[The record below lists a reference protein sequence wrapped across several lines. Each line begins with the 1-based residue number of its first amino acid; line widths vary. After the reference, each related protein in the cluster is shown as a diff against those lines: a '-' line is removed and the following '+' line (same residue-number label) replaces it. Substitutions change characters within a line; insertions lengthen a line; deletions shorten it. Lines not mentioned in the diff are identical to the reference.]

1 MTADVPRPRFDA
13 GRVGVGLGL
22 ALGLALIAFSS
33 GGYFPTGWA
42 WGALVSLVVVAALL
56 VLGTAVQPSSLG
68 LVSLGGLGG
77 FAVWTW
83 LALLWSD
90 DAAATTLEGQR
101 VLLYVSAFAAL
112 LIVVRRATVPLIL
125 AATFTAI
132 FLASGYGL
140 LTRLFPERL
149 GVYDPVAAYRLEEPL
164 TYWNAL
170 GVFAVMG
177 ALLGLGFATRAQTLA
192 ARALS
197 AATLPLLFA
206 TVYFTFSRG
215 AWIAGA
221 VGLTAAVAL
230 DPRRLQL
237 LAGALVL
244 AAPSALAV
252 LISSQQEALT
262 RTDVLDASEAS
273 HDGQRLA
280 VYLILL
286 AGASALAAV
295 LFWLSGRAV
304 APSRQARLLFVGLLV
319 FVAVATL
326 LAVFVRYGG
335 PVSLAQKGY
344 DSFTTTSGETP
355 VNLNRRLFTFSGSYR
370 SELWHAAWEDYE
382 ANPVLGSGP
391 GTYEQYWNAHRPIQ
405 HKVRDAHSLYL
416 EVLAE
421 LGPIGLALLLVALG
435 APLVAGALAR
445 GSPLIPA
452 AFAAYAAYLV
462 HAGVDWD
469 WEMGAVTLAALAV
482 AGALVAAADR
492 REGPSFLSPRLRA
505 GGIVAALLLSVVA
518 FVGVVGSS
526 ALAASDRAL
535 AKGKYG
541 EASSQARKASDWWWW
556 SPDPWRQLGDVA
568 AEQGDTAAARDYYR
582 KAIAKD
588 GGDWKLWYDLATVT
602 TGEESRQALAEATR
616 LNRYASSDVDEA
628 GNVPR

>member
-13 GRVGVGLGL
+13 GRVGVGVGL
-22 ALGLALIAFSS
+22 ALGLALIAFAS

-56 VLGTAVQPSSLG
+56 VLGTAVLPSKLG
-68 LVSLGGLGG
+68 LVSLGGLAG
-77 FAVWTW
+77 FALWTW

-90 DAAATTLEGQR
+90 DTAATTLEGQR
-101 VLLYVSAFAAL
+101 TLLYVSTFAAL
-112 LIVVRRATVPLIL
+112 LIVIRRATVPLVL

-140 LTRLFPERL
+140 VTRLFPERL

-177 ALLGLGFATRAQTLA
+177 ALLALGFATRARTLA

-197 AATLPLLFA
+197 AATLPLLLA

-215 AWIAGA
+215 AWAAGA
-221 VGLTAAVAL
+221 VGLAAAIAV
-230 DPRRLQL
+230 DSRRLQL
-237 LAGALVL
+237 LAGSAAL

-252 LISSQQEALT
+252 LLSSHQDALT
-262 RTDVLDASEAS
+262 RTDAPLSAAS
-273 HDGQRLA
+273 HDGHQLA

-286 AGASALAAV
+286 AGASALAGC
-295 LFWLSGRAV
+295 LFWLAERRVS
-304 APSRQARLLFVGLLV
+304 PSRQARLAFAAVL
-319 FVAVATL
+319 VAVAVAAL

-335 PVSLAQKGY
+335 PVSLAKKGY

-382 ANPVLGSGP
+382 ANPLVGSGP

-416 EVLAE
+416 ETLAE

-435 APLVAGALAR
+435 APLAAGILAR
-445 GSPLIPA
+445 GSPLVPLALA
-452 AFAAYAAYLV
+452 AFAAYLV
-462 HAGVDWD
+462 HAAVDWD
-469 WEMGAVTLAALAV
+469 WEMGAVTLAALAI
-482 AGALVAAADR
+482 AAALLAAADA
-492 REGPSFLSPRLRA
+492 RESLPFLSPRLRA
-505 GGIVAALLLSVVA
+505 GGVVAALLLAVVA

-526 ALAASDRAL
+526 ALATSDRAF
-535 AKGKYG
+535 AKGDYA
-541 EASSQARKASDWWWW
+541 EARSQARKAKSWWWW
-556 SPDPWRQLGDVA
+556 SPDPWRLLGDVA

-582 KAIAKD
+582 KALKKD
-588 GGDWKLWYDLATVT
+588 EGDWKLWYDLSTVS
-602 TGEESRQALAEATR
+602 TGEESSRALAEAIR
-616 LNRYASSDVDEA
+616 RNRYATSDFEE

>member
-56 VLGTAVQPSSLG
+56 VLGTAVLPSRLG
-68 LVSLGGLGG
+68 LVSLGGLAG
-77 FAVWTW
+77 FAIWTW

-112 LIVVRRATVPLIL
+112 LVVVRRATVPLVL

-170 GVFAVMG
+170 GIFAVMG
-177 ALLGLGFATRAQTLA
+177 ALLGLGFAIRAQTLA

-221 VGLTAAVAL
+221 VGVAAAIAV

-237 LAGALVL
+237 LAGSAAL

-252 LISSQQEALT
+252 LLSSHEDALT
-262 RTDVLDASEAS
+262 RTDAPLSAASD
-273 HDGQRLA
+273 DGHQLA

-286 AGASALAAV
+286 AAASALAGG
-295 LFWLSGRAV
+295 LFWLAERRIR
-304 APSRQARLLFVGLLV
+304 PSRQVRLGFAGVLV
-319 FVAVATL
+319 AVAVATL

-335 PVSLAQKGY
+335 PVTLAEKGY

-382 ANPVLGSGP
+382 ANPLIGSGP

-416 EVLAE
+416 ETLAE
-421 LGPIGLALLLVALG
+421 LGPIGLALLLVAFG
-435 APLVAGALAR
+435 APFAAGILAR
-445 GSPLIPA
+445 GSPLVPA
-452 AFAAYAAYLV
+452 ALAALAAYLV
-462 HAGVDWD
+462 HAAVDWD
-469 WEMGAVTLAALAV
+469 WEMGAVTLSALAIAAAL
-482 AGALVAAADR
+482 LAAADA
-492 REGPSFLSPRLRA
+492 RESVPFLSPRLRA
-505 GGIVAALLLSVVA
+505 GGVVAALLLAVVA

-526 ALAASDRAL
+526 ALAASDRAF
-535 AKGKYG
+535 AKGDYA
-541 EASSQARKASDWWWW
+541 EARSQAQKAKSWWWW
-556 SPDPWRQLGDVA
+556 SPDPWRLLGDVA
-568 AEQGDTAAARDYYR
+568 AEQGDAAAARDYYR
-582 KAIAKD
+582 KAITKD
-588 GGDWKLWYDLATVT
+588 ERDWKLWYDLSTVT
-602 TGEESRQALAEATR
+602 TGDESRRALAEAIR
-616 LNRYASSDVDEA
+616 RNRYATSDLDEA
-628 GNVPR
+628 GDVPR

>member
-1 MTADVPRPRFDA
+1 MTADLRRPRFDA

-56 VLGTAVQPSSLG
+56 VLGTALLPSSLG
-68 LVSLGGLGG
+68 LVSLGGLAG
-77 FAVWTW
+77 FGVWTW

-112 LIVVRRATVPLIL
+112 LVVVRRATVPLVL

-221 VGLTAAVAL
+221 VGLAAAIAV

-237 LAGALVL
+237 LAGAVVL
-244 AAPSALAV
+244 AVPSALAV
-252 LISSQQEALT
+252 LLSSHEDALT
-262 RTDVLDASEAS
+262 RTDAPLSAAS
-273 HDGQRLA
+273 HDGHQLA
-280 VYLILL
+280 VYLLLL
-286 AGASALAAV
+286 AGASALAGAI
-295 LFWLSGRAV
+295 FWLAGRAT
-304 APSRQARLLFVGLLV
+304 APSRQARLLFAGVLV
-319 FVAVATL
+319 FVAVAAL

-335 PVSLAQKGY
+335 PVTLAQKGY
-344 DSFTTTSGETP
+344 DSFTTTPGETP
-355 VNLNRRLFTFSGSYR
+355 VNLNRRLLTFSGSYR
-370 SELWHAAWEDYE
+370 SELWHAAWQDYE
-382 ANPVLGSGP
+382 ANPLLGSGP
-391 GTYEQYWNAHRPIQ
+391 GTYEQYWNAHRPLQ

-435 APLVAGALAR
+435 TPLVAGALAR
-445 GSPLIPA
+445 GSPLVPA
-452 AFAAYAAYLV
+452 ALAAYTAYLV

-482 AGALVAAADR
+482 AVALLAAADP
-492 REGPSFLSPRLRA
+492 RESPPFLSSRLRA

-535 AKGKYG
+535 TKGKYG
-541 EASSQARKASDWWWW
+541 EADSQARKASRWWRW
-556 SPDPWRQLGDVA
+556 SPDPWRQRGDVA
-568 AEQGDTAAARDYYR
+568 AEQGDTAAAGDYYR
-582 KAIAKD
+582 KAITKD
-588 GGDWKLWYDLATVT
+588 EGDWKLWYDLANVT
-602 TGEESRQALAEATR
+602 TGEESQLALAEAIR
-616 LNRYASSDVDEA
+616 RNRYATTDLDEA
-628 GNVPR
+628 DNVPR

>member
-1 MTADVPRPRFDA
+1 MTADLRRPRFDA

-22 ALGLALIAFSS
+22 TLGLALIAFSS
-33 GGYFPTGWA
+33 GGYFSTGWA

-56 VLGTAVQPSSLG
+56 VLGTALRPSPLG
-68 LVSLGGLGG
+68 LVSLGGLAG
-77 FAVWTW
+77 FGVWTW

-90 DAAATTLEGQR
+90 DAAATALEGQR

-112 LIVVRRATVPLIL
+112 LIVVRRATVPVVL

-132 FLASGYGL
+132 FLASAYGL
-140 LTRLFPERL
+140 LTKLFPERL
-149 GVYDPVAAYRLEEPL
+149 GVYDPVAAHRLEEPL

-192 ARALS
+192 VRVLS
-197 AATLPLLFA
+197 AASLPLLFA

-221 VGLTAAVAL
+221 VGLAAAIAV

-244 AAPSALAV
+244 AAPSSLAV

-262 RTDVLDASEAS
+262 RTDVLDPSDAS

-280 VYLILL
+280 VYLLLL
-286 AGASALAAV
+286 AGASALTGA
-295 LFWLSGRAV
+295 LFWRAGRAV
-304 APSRQARLLFVGLLV
+304 APSRQARLLFAGVLA
-319 FVAVATL
+319 FAAAAAL

-335 PVSLAQKGY
+335 PVTLAQKGY

-370 SELWHAAWEDYE
+370 SELWHAAWQDYE
-382 ANPVLGSGP
+382 ANPLLGSGP

-421 LGPIGLALLLVALG
+421 LGPVGLALLLVALG
-435 APLVAGALAR
+435 APLVAGAVAR
-445 GSPLIPA
+445 GSPLVPA
-452 AFAAYAAYLV
+452 AFAAYAAYLA
-462 HAGVDWD
+462 HASVDWD

-482 AGALVAAADR
+482 AAALVAAADR
-492 REGPSFLSPRLRA
+492 RESPPLLSLRLRA
-505 GGIVAALLLSVVA
+505 GGVIAALVLLVVA

-568 AEQGDTAAARDYYR
+568 AEQGDNEAARDNYR

-588 GGDWKLWYDLATVT
+588 ESDWRLWYDLSTVT

-616 LNRYASSDVDEA
+616 LNRYASSDFDEV
-628 GNVPR
+628 GDVPR

>member
-13 GRVGVGLGL
+13 GRVGVGIGL
-22 ALGLALIAFSS
+22 AFGLALIAFSS

-56 VLGTAVQPSSLG
+56 VLGTALLPSSLG
-68 LVSLGGLGG
+68 LVSLGGLAG
-77 FAVWTW
+77 FGVWTW

-112 LIVVRRATVPLIL
+112 LIVVRRATVPLVL
-125 AATFTAI
+125 AATFAAI

-221 VGLTAAVAL
+221 VGLAAAIAV

-252 LISSQQEALT
+252 LVSSHQDALT
-262 RTDVLDASEAS
+262 RTDAFPADATDE
-273 HDGQRLA
+273 GRRLA
-280 VYLILL
+280 LYLILL
-286 AGASALAAV
+286 AGTSALAGV
-295 LFWLSGRAV
+295 LFWLAGRTV
-304 APSRQARLLFVGLLV
+304 APSRQARLMFAGLLG
-319 FVAVATL
+319 FAAVAVL

-335 PVSLAQKGY
+335 PVTLAQKGY
-344 DSFTTTSGETP
+344 DSFTTTPGETP
-355 VNLNRRLFTFSGSYR
+355 VNLNRRLLTFSGSYR
-370 SELWHAAWEDYE
+370 SELWHAAWQDYE
-382 ANPVLGSGP
+382 ANQLLGSGP

-435 APLVAGALAR
+435 TPLVAGVLAR
-445 GSPLIPA
+445 GSPLVPA
-452 AFAAYAAYLV
+452 ALAAYAAYLV

-482 AGALVAAADR
+482 AAALLAAADP
-492 REGPSFLSPRLRA
+492 RESPPSLSSRLRT
-505 GGIVAALLLSVVA
+505 GGIVAALLLSVIA

-526 ALAASDRAL
+526 ALAASDRAV

-541 EASSQARKASDWWWW
+541 EADSQARKASRWWWW
-556 SPDPWRQLGDVA
+556 SPDPWRQRGDVA

-582 KAIAKD
+582 KAITKD
-588 GGDWKLWYDLATVT
+588 EGDWKLWYDLANVT
-602 TGEESRQALAEATR
+602 TGEESRLALAQAIR
-616 LNRYASSDVDEA
+616 RNRYATSDFDEA
-628 GNVPR
+628 GDVRR

>member
-1 MTADVPRPRFDA
+1 MTAAAPRARFDA
-13 GRVGVGLGL
+13 GRAGVGLGL
-22 ALGLALIAFSS
+22 ALALALIAFSS
-33 GGYFPTGWA
+33 GGYFPTAWA

-56 VLGTAVQPSSLG
+56 VLGSAVRPSSLA
-68 LVSLGGLGG
+68 LVSLGSLAG

-83 LALLWSD
+83 LALFWSD

-112 LIVVRRATVPLIL
+112 LLVIRRATVPLVL

-192 ARALS
+192 ARVAS
-197 AATLPLLFA
+197 AATLPLLLA
-206 TVYFTFSRG
+206 TLYFTFSRG

-221 VGLTAAVAL
+221 VGLAAAIAV

-237 LAGALVL
+237 VAGALVL

-252 LISSQQEALT
+252 FISSQQEALT
-262 RTDVLDASEAS
+262 RTDVLDPSEAS

-280 VYLILL
+280 VYLLLL
-286 AGASALAAV
+286 AGASALTGA
-295 LFWLSGRAV
+295 LFWRAGRAV
-304 APSRQARLLFVGLLV
+304 APSRDARLVFAGVLV
-319 FVAVATL
+319 LAAAAAL

-335 PVSLAQKGY
+335 PVTLAEKGY

-355 VNLNRRLFTFSGSYR
+355 ANLNRRLFTFSGSYR

-382 ANPVLGSGP
+382 ANPLFGSGP

-421 LGPIGLALLLVALG
+421 LGPLGLALLLVAFG
-435 APLVAGALAR
+435 APLVAGSLAR
-445 GSPLIPA
+445 GSPLVPA

-482 AGALVAAADR
+482 AAALVAAADP
-492 REGPSFLSPRLRA
+492 RESPTLLSPRLRA
-505 GGIVAALLLSVVA
+505 AGVVAALLLSVVA

-526 ALAASDRAL
+526 ALAASDRER
-535 AKGKYG
+535 AKGNYG

-568 AEQGDTAAARDYYR
+568 AEQGDNTAARDYYR

-588 GGDWKLWYDLATVT
+588 EGDWRLWYDLSTVT

-616 LNRYASSDVDEA
+616 LNRFASSDFDEA
-628 GNVPR
+628 DDVPR